1 MFKDYYS
8 ILGIIFPSNE
18 DEIKQAYQSKVGSL
32 GTESS
37 NYDNPNYQQRVD
49 VEEAYR
55 VLVVAYGL
63 KSAYDE
69 EYSRYME
76 TEDKDSYCIQESW
89 TQSQINSQH
98 DTVVNR
104 ILKPMPMPANSDEK
118 KKGWFRKSL
127 GCFGGCLGKILG
139 FILLIIVISAAK
151 TCARKQM
158 KNTLSESPN
167 NTEYVSSSLSSSA
180 SPTKNNTNS
189 NAERKLQNMA
199 WDINQS
205 LPRKMNDD
213 MTALAITLTSS
224 ALVYEYEIDD
234 DCFEMYKDQV
244 LSPSAQLEQ
253 VKEMYS
259 DMKPMID
266 LLLETHRGISYKYV
280 CKKSRETNI
289 VEVPYAKLASI

>member
-8 ILGIIFPSNE
+8 ILGITFPSNE
-18 DEIKQAYQSKVGSL
+18 DEIKQAYQSRVESL

-37 NYDNPNYQQRVD
+37 NYGNPNYQQRVD

-69 EYSRYME
+69 EYSKYIE
-76 TEDKDSYCIQESW
+76 SENKDSYCIQESW
-89 TQSQINSQH
+89 TQSQIDSQH
-98 DTVVNR
+98 NTVVNR
-104 ILKPMPMPANSDEK
+104 ILTPMPASSEEK
-118 KKGWFRKSL
+118 KKGWFKQTM
-127 GCFGGCLGKILG
+127 GCFGGCLWKILG
-139 FILLIIVISAAK
+139 FILLIIAISAAK

-158 KNTLSESPN
+158 KNTLSESSI

-180 SPTKNNTNS
+180 IPTKNKTNS

-205 LPRKMNDD
+205 LPRKMNDN

-244 LSPSAQLEQ
+244 LSQSAQLEQ

-259 DMKPMID
+259 DMKPMIN

-289 VEVPYAKLASI
+289 VEVPYSKLAGI